1 MDRTGGLDM
10 KTRTLC
16 ILAAGLILAAPLS
29 QAADPIDAAAESS
42 KAVAAAIASPDRPKS
57 DLEQDA
63 RRKPAEI
70 LAFVGVTPGMH
81 VADMF
86 SAGGYYTELLSR
98 TVGVKGQVVAY
109 NNLPYANF
117 AKKGI
122 AERYAG
128 DRLSNVRQI
137 TADIDKFDVAPGS
150 LDAAM
155 FVMSYHDLYWRPA
168 DGSWPATDP
177 QVLLK
182 GLYTALK
189 PGAVVVVEDH
199 VANANA
205 DPSGTVDKLHRI
217 DPAVVKAD
225 FAKAGFVFDAESKVL
240 AHPDDDHSKLVF
252 DDAIRGK
259 TDQFVFRF
267 KKPAKP

>member
-1 MDRTGGLDM
+1 M
-10 KTRTLC
+10 KTQTLR
-16 ILAAGLILAAPLS
+16 ILAAGLLLAAPLAY
-29 QAADPIDAAAESS
+29 AADPIDAAAASGE
-42 KAVAAAIASPDRPKS
+42 AVAAAIASPDRPKS

-70 LAFVGVTPGMH
+70 LAFVGVAPGMH

-109 NNLPYANF
+109 NNPPYAKF
-117 AKKGI
+117 AEKGI
-122 AERYAG
+122 AARYA
-128 DRLSNVRQI
+128 DNRLGNVRQI
-137 TADIDKFDVAPGS
+137 TADIDKFDVAPAS
-150 LDAAM
+150 LDAAI
-155 FVMSYHDLYWRPA
+155 FIMSYHDLYWRPA
-168 DGSWPATDP
+168 DGSWPETDP

-182 GLYTALK
+182 GLFAALK

-199 VANANA
+199 VANANGDA
-205 DPSGTVDKLHRI
+205 SGTVDKLHRI
-217 DPAVVKAD
+217 DPAIVKRD
-225 FAKAGFVFDAESKVL
+225 FEKAGFVFDAESRVL
-240 AHPDDDHSKLVF
+240 AHPDDDHTKLVF

-267 KKPAKP
+267 TKPAAP